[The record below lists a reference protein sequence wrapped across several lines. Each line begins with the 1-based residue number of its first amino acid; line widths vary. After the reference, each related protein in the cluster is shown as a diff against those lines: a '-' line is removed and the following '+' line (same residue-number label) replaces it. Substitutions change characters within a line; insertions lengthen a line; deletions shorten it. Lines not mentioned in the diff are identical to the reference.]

1 VVSGSSSHLRLILVS
16 ARAFPPHKVVSTD
29 ASEYAFGR
37 LDDCCT
43 VQAFT
48 TISSRH
54 DETQVLLPISSTRRQ
69 APTSIQISLAQGG
82 QRLLGRKVLT
92 NCIGLPQAGH
102 CISGE
107 DNSVVGNGGYG
118 WVGAAAPGR
127 NCCTLLSAFRWLGL

>member
-1 VVSGSSSHLRLILVS
+1 MVFGCGGRLRQISVPTMT
-16 ARAFPPHKVVSTD
+16 FPPHKVVGTD

-37 LDDCCT
+37 LDGCCT

-69 APTSIQISLAQGG
+69 APTSIQISLTQGG

-92 NCIGLPQAGH
+92 NRIGLPQAGH
-102 CISGE
+102 CISVAGKE
-107 DNSVVGNGGYG
+107 PAGDRWSDWAGV
-118 WVGAAAPGR
+118 AAPGS